1 MKTMKNMKEQQER
14 TKPQLQLVPRAF
26 VEQVAE
32 RLALGAR
39 QRGEF
44 NWRRGVML
52 SASVYVGKA
61 LRHLH
66 AYADGELDD
75 AEGGSHLAAA
85 AADIAIMLD
94 AAAYARLQID
104 LPGHG
109 VREPAGEQAFVGEYY
124 VWYNDDTK
132 EWAAMESP
140 MHGPVQPLWS
150 SYSWMFVGAVKAMS
164 NDEAIAIAKRLH
176 PGLQPGLMRSSHA

>member
-1 MKTMKNMKEQQER
+1 MIESTKTEKEHQER

-39 QRGEF
+39 QRGEY
-44 NWRRGVML
+44 NWRTGAML

-94 AAAYARLQID
+94 AAVHCQLQID

-109 VREPAGEQAFVGEYY
+109 VREAEVLAEYC
-124 VWYNDDTK
+124 VWYNDDTV
-132 EWAAMESP
+132 EWSATESP
-140 MHGPVQPLWS
+140 MHGSVTPPS
-150 SYSWMFVGAVKAMS
+150 SSCSWMFVGAVKAV
-164 NDEAIAIAKRLH
+164 DALEAIATAQRTHPRLGRAKELKEIT
-176 PGLQPGLMRSSHA
+176 P